1 MHHIYRNIICSFFLL
16 LLSHQLVE
24 AQKNLLDPPR
34 IAVGLK
40 GGYYSSAVGFTTEPI
55 SQSPVL
61 APTYGFL
68 FKYNAEKFFGL
79 QVELNHITAGW
90 GEFNQE
96 DFTETV
102 YERKLNY
109 ISLPMLTNIYLG
121 KKNFQF
127 VILVGPQ
134 FDYMIGESKEVITT
148 LDNQRYDY
156 YDRAA
161 NPFVVSIAG
170 GAGVNILTKYGH
182 FQIEG
187 RFSASMT
194 DVLKADSRSS
204 TNRSVSTI
212 GGLTFS
218 YILPISGWK
227 AKPSDDN
234 TSEAPSKS
242 NDNWEIRNDQ

>member
-1 MHHIYRNIICSFFLL
+1 MNNIYRNIFFSFI
-16 LLSHQLVE
+16 LVISSFQITI

-34 IAVGLK
+34 IAVGIK
-40 GGYYSSAVGFTTEPI
+40 AGAYSSAVGFTTEPI

-61 APTYGFL
+61 APTFGMM

-79 QVELNHITAGW
+79 QVEVNHITAGW

-102 YERKLNY
+102 YTRKLNY
-109 ISLPMLTNIYLG
+109 ISMPVLTNIYLG

-134 FDYMIGESKEVITT
+134 FDYNIGESKEVITT
-148 LDNQRYDY
+148 LDHQRYDY
-156 YDRAA
+156 YEREA

-170 GAGVNILTKYGH
+170 GAGINLLTKIGH
-182 FQIEG
+182 FQVEG

-194 DVLKADSRSS
+194 DVLKAKSRSD
-204 TNRSVSTI
+204 TNRTVSTV

-227 AKPSDDN
+227 PKPAANDGVKNKSD
-234 TSEAPSKS
+234 
-242 NDNWEIRNDQ
+242 WEVRD